1 MPPDCLSVCLNG
13 LKKSFLCISDMPI
26 PVSSTDMMILGVA
39 AMGGGEIEG
48 ELEVEVEVKVEAVST
63 AVTSSHSAGSDSGSI
78 KGECSTVTVTVPPS
92 QYFAAFE
99 SRQSKF
105 S

>member
-13 LKKSFLCISDMPI
+13 LKKSFLCISDMPK
-26 PVSSTDMMILGVA
+26 PVSSTDMIILGVA
-39 AMGGGEIEG
+39 AMGEG
-48 ELEVEVEVKVEAVST
+48 ELEGELDAEVKVEAVST
-63 AVTSSHSAGSDSGSI
+63 GVTSSHSAGSESGSN

>member
-1 MPPDCLSVCLNG
+1 VPPDCLSVCLNG

-26 PVSSTDMMILGVA
+26 PVSSTDMIILGVA
-39 AMGGGEIEG
+39 AIGEGELEG
-48 ELEVEVEVKVEAVST
+48 ELEVEVKIEAISSG
-63 AVTSSHSAGSDSGSI
+63 VTSSHSAGWDSGRI

>member
-26 PVSSTDMMILGVA
+26 PVSSTDMIILGVA
-39 AMGGGEIEG
+39 AMGEG
-48 ELEVEVEVKVEAVST
+48 ELEGELDAEVKVEAVST
-63 AVTSSHSAGSDSGSI
+63 GVTSSHSAGSESGSN

>member
-1 MPPDCLSVCLNG
+1 
-13 LKKSFLCISDMPI
+13 MPI
-26 PVSSTDMMILGVA
+26 PVSSTDMIILGVA
-39 AMGGGEIEG
+39 AMGEG
-48 ELEVEVEVKVEAVST
+48 ELEGELDAEVKVEAVST
-63 AVTSSHSAGSDSGSI
+63 GVTSSHSAGSESGSN